1 VGDINGEAAQ
11 EVAERIRARGGRAI
25 SCQTDISEEDGVRD
39 LISRAVAEFGG
50 LDVLHANAAD
60 LSPENIGRDSDAV
73 DIPLEVF
80 DRTIH
85 VNARGHLL
93 CARHAIPE
101 LLKRGGGSVIF
112 TSSGSSFTSE
122 AQRVAYAMAKA
133 GVNALVRHIANRW
146 GKEGIRANAIAP
158 GLVRTEKNFEI
169 LEGQGVLAAVLSSM
183 RSPRV
188 GQPADIGAMVAFLA
202 SDDGEWITGQV
213 IAVDGGSTMR

>member
-25 SCQTDISEEDGVRD
+25 SCQTDIGEEDGVRD

-93 CARHAIPE
+93 CTRHAIPE